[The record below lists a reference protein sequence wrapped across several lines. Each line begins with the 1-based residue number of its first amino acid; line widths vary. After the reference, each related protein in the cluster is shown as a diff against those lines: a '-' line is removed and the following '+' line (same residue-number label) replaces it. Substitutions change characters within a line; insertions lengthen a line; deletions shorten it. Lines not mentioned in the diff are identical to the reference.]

1 SSEAVSV
8 RARGIWEKTTG
19 RAPTDEEWAKV
30 QAATEQAREQLQR
43 QMEAAE
49 ILEAHKLA
57 QQTKEEAR
65 RLEDAKRGG
74 TMEFLRGL
82 GKSPARLPKL
92 VANADEFAIHF
103 ARKAE
108 GPLVNPGALKNG
120 ETIPDGAVIE
130 YSAGVHDL
138 GTNRVFPRSGP
149 VAKDLLFVGLGMD
162 QTLLRIEEISARE
175 EIASL
180 TFRDLTLD
188 CNNDY
193 MTDLRHEGP
202 ATIRFERCRIIG
214 FDMGAGGSVMF
225 AARTGAFY
233 ASDCWFEAG
242 YSRTRAGYGNLFR
255 VGSGLLVRMERC
267 TFVGPFNSIYAA
279 NPAATYHFAECE
291 IRDTK
296 QHLARCKTNVRDG
309 VTFEN
314 CVLTELAGDTRNIRR
329 SHSDL
334 NPAWPKRKP

>member
-1 SSEAVSV
+1 MKWIWLVANVVALGVIFWTTRDDEPVRNRAERAEPPQSKSIKIREPDEQPVPSSEAVSV

-108 GPLVNPGALKNG
+108 GPLV
-120 ETIPDGAVIE
+120 
-130 YSAGVHDL
+130 
-138 GTNRVFPRSGP
+138 
-149 VAKDLLFVGLGMD
+149 
-162 QTLLRIEEISARE
+162 
-175 EIASL
+175 
-180 TFRDLTLD
+180 
-188 CNNDY
+188 
-193 MTDLRHEGP
+193 
-202 ATIRFERCRIIG
+202 
-214 FDMGAGGSVMF
+214 
-225 AARTGAFY
+225 
-233 ASDCWFEAG
+233 
-242 YSRTRAGYGNLFR
+242 
-255 VGSGLLVRMERC
+255 
-267 TFVGPFNSIYAA
+267 
-279 NPAATYHFAECE
+279 
-291 IRDTK
+291 
-296 QHLARCKTNVRDG
+296 
-309 VTFEN
+309 
-314 CVLTELAGDTRNIRR
+314 
-329 SHSDL
+329 
-334 NPAWPKRKP
+334 